1 VTDGELTHPIFD
13 TWKEVGRKVGGIS
26 PPPVDKQDELVRFP
40 PTANCKRVGC
50 GDFLCKRVV
59 CMCQK
64 KVSKEKL
71 PNTNRCLERRQE
83 GRGERKKRRNWFP
96 TQRVLATIDEVFC
109 VERSTKQKGIEGKL

>member
-59 CMCQK
+59 CAK
-64 KVSKEKL
+64 KKFPKRSYLIQTAALSGDKKGEERGRKE
-71 PNTNRCLERRQE
+71 EIGSQ
-83 GRGERKKRRNWFP
+83 RNVCW
-96 TQRVLATIDEVFC
+96 ATIDEVFC